1 MAPGKKPKYESV
13 QYVPPTPQV
22 FGNVDVEL
30 PKVNP
35 SSYDVDRPRN
45 RPKLQ
50 DRLAVYEDDDP
61 GCMRWLCY
69 LGLCCFPLWW
79 IGAFMYFKTPASK
92 VLTRDVGFRN
102 VVMSVISCIVLIMVL
117 IVVAIY
123 IKTGSGGAH

>member
-1 MAPGKKPKYESV
+1 MSKKTKYEQV

-22 FGNVDVEL
+22 FGNQDVEL

-35 SSYDVDRPRN
+35 TTFDMDRPRN

-61 GCMRWLCY
+61 ACMRLLCIF
-69 LGLCCFPLWW
+69 GCFLPPLWW
-79 IGAFMYFKTPASK
+79 IGTCMYLRTPPNK

-102 VVMSVISCIVLIMVL
+102 VVMTVLSL
-117 IVVAIY
+117 IVIIVIMIIIAFHLY
-123 IKTGSGGAH
+123 GK

>member
-1 MAPGKKPKYESV
+1 MAPGKKTQYQHV

-22 FGNVDVEL
+22 FGNQDIEL

-35 SSYDVDRPRN
+35 TSYDMDRPRN

-61 GCMRWLCY
+61 ACMRLLCY
-69 LGLCCFPLWW
+69 GGLCIFPLWW
-79 IGAFMYFKTPASK
+79 IGAYMYFRTPASK
-92 VLTRDVGFRN
+92 VLTKDVGFRN
-102 VVMSVISCIVLIMVL
+102 VVMSIISLIVLVVLL

-123 IKTGSGGAH
+123 IKTG